1 MKQLLTGNEAI
12 SRGAFEAGVVYASAY
27 PGTPS
32 TEILENIA
40 AFKDDIIAEW
50 APNEKVALETAIGAS
65 IAGVRSIAAMKM
77 VGVNVAADPLF
88 SFSYAGVG
96 GGMVLVSAD
105 DPGMHS
111 SQNEQDNR
119 YYAKFAKLA
128 MLEPSDSQEAKDMT
142 IAAFEISE
150 TFDTPVLMRVT
161 TRICHSKSLVALE
174 ERKQV
179 EKKPYTKNLPK
190 YDLVPA
196 VSRQLR
202 VKLQGRIEKLSAF
215 AEETPLNFVEWND
228 RKVGV
233 ITSGIAYQYAREV
246 FGGNASYL
254 KLGFTFPLPSQKI
267 RDFAA
272 QVETLY
278 IVEELEPYI
287 EEHVR
292 SLGINCIGKEK
303 IPYTGE
309 LNPDIIAKALL
320 GQSLPQIEYDASV
333 VAGRPPTL
341 CSGCPHRAFF
351 VELIKRKDIVISGD
365 IGCYGLGGADPLNAK
380 DMGICMGA
388 SISMGHGA
396 QKIFTRFN
404 ENKRIVSIIGDSTF
418 LHTGLNSLMHVA
430 YNRSNTVTCI
440 LDNRITG
447 MTGHQENPGTGLTLQ
462 GQETSM
468 IDLASLVKS
477 LGISQIRTV
486 NPLKLSEM
494 KETLDWAFAQT
505 EPAVIITRW
514 PCVLKKFTLQEKQ
527 EFGTPTGRC
536 VVNADACIG
545 CRVCIRTGCPS
556 LCYDKKENKV
566 SIDAATCVG
575 CEVCL
580 QVCPVKAIRKEGN

>member
-1 MKQLLTGNEAI
+1 MKHLLTGNEAI
-12 SRGAFEAGVVYASAY
+12 SRGAFEAGIVYASAY

-40 AFKDDIIAEW
+40 TYKDDVIAEW

-150 TFDTPVLMRVT
+150 KFDTPVLMRVT
-161 TRICHSKSLVALE
+161 TRICHSKSLVSLSD
-174 ERKQV
+174 RKPV

-202 VKLQGRIEKLSAF
+202 IRLQDRIEKLTAF
-215 AEETPLNFVEWND
+215 AEETPLNFIEWSD
-228 RKVGV
+228 KKIGV
-233 ITSGIAYQYAREV
+233 ISSGISYQYAREV
-246 FGGNASYL
+246 FGDKASYL

-267 RDFAA
+267 WDFAT

-292 SLGINCIGKEK
+292 LLGIKCIGKEK

-309 LNPDIIAKALL
+309 LNPDIIAKALT

-341 CSGCPHRAFF
+341 CSGCPHRGFF
-351 VELIKRKDIVISGD
+351 VELIKRRDIVISGD

-396 QKIFTRFN
+396 QKIFHRFG

-447 MTGHQENPGTGLTLQ
+447 MTGHQDNPGTGLTLQ

-468 IDLASLVKS
+468 IDLASLVKA
-477 LGISQIRTV
+477 LGINQIRTV

-527 EFGTPTGRC
+527 EFGTPNGRC
-536 VVNADACIG
+536 VVNPDACIG
-545 CRVCIRTGCPS
+545 CRACIRTGCPS

-566 SIDAATCVG
+566 AIDAATCVG